1 MPVMDRFEW
10 NDPNHW
16 HNSGLW
22 DYDIQADGTFR
33 RVLNPVYAAEFA
45 RSQLRLARI
54 GFGSVEPDEAT
65 A

>member
-1 MPVMDRFEW
+1 MDRFEW
-10 NDPNHW
+10 NDPSHW

-33 RVLNPVYAAEFA
+33 RVLNREYAEELV
-45 RSQLRLARI
+45 RSQLRLAAL
-54 GFGSVEPDEAT
+54 GFGSVEPAEAT